1 MLIVKEKPLEEV
13 NELHLNVVE
22 RVLQLECLPIA
33 EVIIAL
39 YKPQHLSL
47 SHADIVRL
55 PWDVH
60 QILKFLPSIR
70 LRKISN

>member
-1 MLIVKEKPLEEV
+1 VLIVKEKPLVEV
-13 NELHLNVVE
+13 NEFHLNVVE

-33 EVIIAL
+33 EVIIPL

-55 PWDVH
+55 PWNVH

-70 LRKISN
+70 